1 MSKSKEMF
9 IEQREEDS
17 QTLGDFLDDT
27 YRVAEYQSQQNSEV
41 LNEIFEAWGEIFGA
55 RRVKSKSSEDENF

>member
-27 YRVAEYQSQQNSEV
+27 YQVAEYHSQQNSEV
-41 LNEIFEAWGEIFGA
+41 LNEIFGA

>member
-27 YRVAEYQSQQNSEV
+27 YQVAEYHSQQNSEV
-41 LNEIFEAWGEIFGA
+41 LNEIFEAWGEIF
-55 RRVKSKSSEDENF
+55 